1 MDNTTNNAGDQYIK
15 MDWSLETSEERVAK
29 ANEIISN
36 TPSEKLTPQYLDKLA
51 EYITFPIDKKE
62 RIRGKAILTNNRMYT
77 LNKRET
83 SFEGLIGKLENGED
97 GLYNIM
103 LNNDKNVILDPKIEI
118 TEEDIE
124 TIPGLKEL
132 VKSIENVK
140 QMAKVATGRKKF
152 MLNQQL
158 KEMRQDQYVI
168 KMAYKQPR
176 HSRILTK
183 TLSKINI
190 DEHVFINDEGK
201 VESTGVINLYT
212 PAHIVALLNN
222 YSGLKMETW
231 DKFDSDIHWVME
243 DLDTLIETSL
253 KENYP
258 LYYKLL
264 IYKIDGKSNAEIQ
277 SLLREEFGTT
287 HTEEY
292 ISALWRKKIP
302 KLLAETAAQE
312 WLKWHYTMEE
322 YGKWKRCSRCG
333 QIKLA
338 HPYFFSKN
346 STGKDGWY
354 SICKSCRNKKK

>member
-1 MDNTTNNAGDQYIK
+1 MNNNNNNAEDQYIK

-29 ANEIISN
+29 AEEIIAN
-36 TPSEKLTPQYLDKLA
+36 TPSEKLTPQYLDKMA

-62 RIRGKAILTNNRMYT
+62 RIRGRAILTNNRMCT

-103 LNNDKNVILDPKIEI
+103 LNNDKNVILDPKKEI

-132 VKSIENVK
+132 VNSIENVK
-140 QMAKVATGRKKF
+140 QLAKAATGRKKY
-152 MLNQQL
+152 MLIQQL

-168 KMAYKQPR
+168 RNAYLQPR

-183 TLSKINI
+183 ILSKINL
-190 DEHVFINDEGK
+190 DEKITINEAGE
-201 VESTGVINLYT
+201 VQSTGVINLYN
-212 PAHIVALLNN
+212 PAHIVALLCN
-222 YSGLKMETW
+222 YSELKVETW
-231 DKFDSDIHWVME
+231 GKFDADIHWMME
-243 DLDTLIETSL
+243 DLDFLIEKCL
-253 KENYP
+253 KEEYP

-264 IYKIDGKSNAEIQ
+264 FYKIDGKSNLEIQ
-277 SLLREEFGTT
+277 KLLKEEFGTT
-287 HTEEY
+287 HTVEY

-302 KLLAETAAQE
+302 KMLAEFASQQWLE
-312 WLKWHYTMEE
+312 WHFTIEE
-322 YGKWKRCSRCG
+322 RGKWKRCSRCG

-338 HPYFFSKN
+338 DPHFFSRN
-346 STGKDGWY
+346 RTGKDGYY
-354 SICKSCRNKKK
+354 SICKKCRNKKK